1 MAAMLSHLGA
11 NAELRAVNSQ
21 VGAPAGDKAM
31 KPFKLVGLILIAG
44 GVLALVYGGFTYT
57 KDSHDV
63 KVGPIEFSMKEKESV
78 NVPVWAGVG
87 AIAVGAFL
95 LLVGGR
101 KG

>member
-1 MAAMLSHLGA
+1 
-11 NAELRAVNSQ
+11 
-21 VGAPAGDKAM
+21 M
-31 KPFKLVGLILIAG
+31 KPIKLAALVLITA

-57 KDSHDV
+57 KESHDV
-63 KVGPIEFSMKEKESV
+63 KVGPIEFSVKEKESV

>member
-1 MAAMLSHLGA
+1 
-11 NAELRAVNSQ
+11 
-21 VGAPAGDKAM
+21 M
-31 KPFKLVGLILIAG
+31 KPLKLAGLVLITA

-57 KDSHDV
+57 KESHDV
-63 KVGPIEFSMKEKESV
+63 KVGPIEFSVKEKESV

>member
-1 MAAMLSHLGA
+1 
-11 NAELRAVNSQ
+11 
-21 VGAPAGDKAM
+21 M
-31 KPFKLVGLILIAG
+31 KPFKLVGLLLIAA

-63 KVGPIEFSMKEKESV
+63 KVGPIEFSMKEKEAV

-87 AIAVGAFL
+87 AIVVGAFL